1 MAVMIIEVNVVTN
14 AMLVTS
20 VDSKVTAPR
29 YSRGKLIA
37 SNHRGIWSSIVFVM
51 DYPFSTYVIIQAC
64 IPRITNIAKQ

>member
-29 YSRGKLIA
+29 YSSVKLIA
-37 SNHRGIWSSIVFVM
+37 SNHRGI
-51 DYPFSTYVIIQAC
+51 
-64 IPRITNIAKQ
+64 